1 MTFQVGLTGGIA
13 SGKSTVSRLFADSGL
28 SIVDY
33 DLLAREVVEPGASG
47 LTQIAER
54 FGDDVISEDG
64 TLDRPALAA
73 VVFADSSALKDL
85 EAITHP
91 AVRERAVQ
99 RVSEAGAI
107 VVHDNPL
114 LIEMGS
120 HTACDLVI
128 VVDTPVEQQTL
139 RMVADRGMTPD
150 EARMR
155 IDNQIPR
162 DDRLAAA
169 DIVVDNSGTL
179 AELEQRVAE
188 LVNEI
193 ERRAGQ

>member
-13 SGKSTVSRLFADSGL
+13 SGKSTVSRLFAESGL

-47 LTQIAER
+47 LAQIAER

-120 HTACDLVI
+120 HKACDLVI